1 MILRAP
7 TTAASARCPRQLA
20 TLAIQAHAH
29 TMGVFSQ
36 MLGEYCDVEPGL
48 TSLDWAPSHSSSGWP
63 SPASVSQMT
72 FAPIMA
78 ALMRIG
84 CLLVLRICLAAPQ
97 LPPLI
102 ALSGAYTESSPD
114 VPWRAALPPALA
126 AQAGVTDILPRN
138 QTSLGLSRVSAAS
151 QLGVVVG
158 PAASAV
164 FQAAFAAVGLPS
176 ERCLPAV
183 FVTAA
188 LFAIGVLMQMAI
200 LDRRCRGGQPEAA
213 SSSAEVTSV
222 SARADDELQPSSS
235 STEGEDA
242 PVANPA
248 ANPAESDRS
257 LVASVRMAQPMLRT
271 VTIIIGWTAVLSNSI
286 YGLFAPRFPPDSR
299 ARTRTRPPP

>member
-1 MILRAP
+1 MYGVLAGRALAGVF
-7 TTAASARCPRQLA
+7 AAS
-20 TLAIQAHAH
+20 
-29 TMGVFSQ
+29 
-36 MLGEYCDVEPGL
+36 
-48 TSLDWAPSHSSSGWP
+48 
-63 SPASVSQMT
+63 
-72 FAPIMA
+72 
-78 ALMRIG
+78 
-84 CLLVLRICLAAPQ
+84 
-97 LPPLI
+97 
-102 ALSGAYTESSPD
+102 
-114 VPWRAALPPALA
+114 VPV

-213 SSSAEVTSV
+213 SSPAEVTSV

-286 YGLFAPRFPPDSR
+286 YGLFAPRFLGFWTATAERHVLGRRRPDDWDADGVSEGGGEDWGASSLRAGDAGGGNGHRRAVTCARPANPQHALHGEPHRRRHGRHGHGRSGGAVFRGEGSALSESGPPHVDSGR
-299 ARTRTRPPP
+299 REDSVADSLQ